1 MRVALTKVHENV
13 FSGEALS
20 VTVKTGGGEITV
32 MPNHEAFVS
41 NVLPGVVTVRR
52 KEGTENFEVSG
63 GVLEV
68 SNNQVTILL

>member
-1 MRVALTKVHENV
+1 MRVAITKVHESV

-20 VTVKTGGGEITV
+20 VSVRTGAGDITIL
-32 MPNHEAFVS
+32 PNHEAFVS
-41 NVLPGVVTVRR
+41 NVVPGVVTIRTT
-52 KEGTENFEVSG
+52 EGAENFEVPG

>member
-1 MRVALTKVHENV
+1 MRVAITKVHESV

-20 VTVKTGGGEITV
+20 VSVRTGAGEITV
-32 MPNHEAFVS
+32 LPNHEAFVS
-41 NVLPGVVTVRR
+41 NVVPGIVTVRT
-52 KEGTENFEVSG
+52 KEGTENFEVPG